1 MSYKKTHYTINWK
14 LSGKSKTIRFLLK
27 YMRGLFNAYDIAVD
41 ELDVK
46 KTAPSVQSTDELD
59 RNGFLSNPKFSAPIC
74 RTFEWSAPTRFD
86 PDQYLSVGDLIRNA
100 FLKQIE
106 RETPRNDKPAET
118 KDQVI
123 HDAKIQIENMMR
135 RLRVLNVE
143 ENIFAPD
150 LPPRTPA
157 ENLSTAVTRVIY
169 GERAWPELYKHLS
182 AALREAERLTPASKL
197 TDDESGETD

>member
-1 MSYKKTHYTINWK
+1 MSNQQTSAREARISVFFPLDAQIIYGYFPE
-14 LSGKSKTIRFLLK
+14 SG
-27 YMRGLFNAYDIAVD
+27 D
-41 ELDVK
+41 
-46 KTAPSVQSTDELD
+46 APEQKANQL
-59 RNGFLSNPKFSAPIC
+59 N
-74 RTFEWSAPTRFD
+74 
-86 PDQYLSVGDLIRNA
+86 
-100 FLKQIE
+100 
-106 RETPRNDKPAET
+106 NDKPAET

-143 ENIFAPD
+143 ENILAPE

-157 ENLSTAVTRVIY
+157 ENLSTVITRAVN

-182 AALREAERLTPASKL
+182 AALREAERLTPQSKL

>member
-1 MSYKKTHYTINWK
+1 MSNQQTSAREARISVFFPLEAQIIYGYFPE
-14 LSGKSKTIRFLLK
+14 SG
-27 YMRGLFNAYDIAVD
+27 D
-41 ELDVK
+41 
-46 KTAPSVQSTDELD
+46 APEQKANQL
-59 RNGFLSNPKFSAPIC
+59 N
-74 RTFEWSAPTRFD
+74 
-86 PDQYLSVGDLIRNA
+86 
-100 FLKQIE
+100 
-106 RETPRNDKPAET
+106 NDKPAET

-143 ENIFAPD
+143 ENILAPD

-157 ENLSTAVTRVIY
+157 ENLSTVITRAVN

-182 AALREAERLTPASKL
+182 AALREAERLTPQSKL